1 MSQENMTTSPIARS
15 GQDKTAKLYRDLSTK
30 RARRVFITSKSF
42 NSKTVMDAR
51 FPPFRNVSGV
61 SLVFAHFDSARPQT
75 FMCIDNLQT
84 FVEFPLRD
92 QGNANDVG
100 PVSKAFAFYGQD
112 NSTSIPM
119 HKYESTLWFPTPLPV
134 LDRLS
139 ISIRDLNNEIVQYN
153 SDSNDYNPEYE
164 LFYAF
169 TFDVFC
175 DS

>member
-1 MSQENMTTSPIARS
+1 MSKENMTTSPMVARS
-15 GQDKTAKLYRDLSTK
+15 GQDRTAKLYRDLSTK
-30 RARRVFITSKSF
+30 RARRVFITSNSF
-42 NSKTVMDAR
+42 KSKTVMDAR
-51 FPPFRNVSGV
+51 FPPFRNVSGI
-61 SLVFAHFDSARPQT
+61 SLVFAHFDSAQPQT

-92 QGNANDVG
+92 EGNASDDYVG

-112 NSTSIPM
+112 NSSSNPM

-139 ISIRDLNNEIVQYN
+139 VSIRDLNNNVV
-153 SDSNDYNPEYE
+153 PEDPE

-169 TFDVFC
+169 TIDVFC

>member
-1 MSQENMTTSPIARS
+1 MTTSPMVARS

-30 RARRVFITSKSF
+30 RARRVFITSNSF
-42 NSKTVMDAR
+42 DSKTVMDAR
-51 FPPFRNVSGV
+51 FPPFRNVSGI
-61 SLVFAHFDSARPQT
+61 SLVFAHFDSAMPQT

-84 FVEFPLRD
+84 FVEFPLRKE
-92 QGNANDVG
+92 GNANDVG

-112 NSTSIPM
+112 NSSSNPM

-139 ISIRDLNNEIVQYN
+139 VSIRDLNNEIVQYN
-153 SDSNDYNPEYE
+153 DSHPYYNPEYE